1 MNSLFFV
8 SVEFPRQP
16 VVKGLQIEVGNGPTW
31 CINQPELHKALT
43 WLKSGYLLTQADDL
57 FLTRT

>member
-16 VVKGLQIEVGNGPTW
+16 VVKGLQIEVGNGPT
-31 CINQPELHKALT
+31 
-43 WLKSGYLLTQADDL
+43 
-57 FLTRT
+57 